1 MRLALNA
8 ALHSIIL
15 SSLILLFI
23 ISKVEKHKSNLING
37 ANILMSSIEGQ
48 TKSSNVSKSS
58 PHYSKLVNEEWR
70 RIQQA
75 ENDMKRCYFAEK
87 NQLYSCL
94 TCKVWEYYD
103 SLKSTSENVPY
114 YSCITCPRNYSL
126 VRVDF
131 NHFSNPS
138 VCCIENSINCKVC
151 DRVKGTCLKCR
162 K

>member
-58 PHYSKLVNEEWR
+58 PHYSKLVNEE
-70 RIQQA
+70 
-75 ENDMKRCYFAEK
+75 
-87 NQLYSCL
+87 
-94 TCKVWEYYD
+94 
-103 SLKSTSENVPY
+103 
-114 YSCITCPRNYSL
+114 
-126 VRVDF
+126 
-131 NHFSNPS
+131 
-138 VCCIENSINCKVC
+138 
-151 DRVKGTCLKCR
+151 
-162 K
+162 